1 MTDNELARAICAE
14 LRAEHRKP
22 ICRFTLEEGEPD
34 IFSSKVDGVPYLPRD
49 MSWPLDSQGHPLALL
64 AQIDCADLMG
74 LADLPTAGL
83 LQFFVGQDDVY
94 GMDFHDETSQADF
107 RVLYHETP
115 DPSVTR
121 EEVTAKRPAW
131 DEERYGEAYTPVGTP
146 MRMVF
151 SPPEEAGIVP
161 GDYRFPALFVQRW
174 NERRPDAPLRS
185 YWEVCSRQPEG
196 QKDYEIFEDPDQ
208 RAPSHQVGGW
218 PFFTQNDPRTP
229 EEHPDFEIL
238 LFQLDSEMRDR
249 KDLVLW
255 GDCGVGGFFIRPE
268 DLRAR
273 DFSRV
278 MYNWDCG

>member
-1 MTDNELARAICAE
+1 MNHHTGNETRCAVIGYGSWATAIAGMLAARNSQVGWYVRNPE
-14 LRAEHRKP
+14 VLEGLRN
-22 ICRFTLEEGEPD
+22 EGRNPR
-34 IFSSKVDGVPYLPRD
+34 YLSD
-49 MSWPLDSQGHPLALL
+49 MEFDRTRIAPSDDLNAVVRGADLLVLATPSAYLKDFLAPLTEPLDGK
-64 AQIDCADLMG
+64 
-74 LADLPTAGL
+74 
-83 LQFFVGQDDVY
+83 FVV
-94 GMDFHDETSQADF
+94 SAI
-107 RVLYHETP
+107 
-115 DPSVTR
+115 
-121 EEVTAKRPAW
+121 K
-131 DEERYGEAYTPVGTP
+131 
-146 MRMVF
+146 
-151 SPPEEAGIVP
+151 GIVP

-196 QKDYEIFEDPDQ
+196 QKDYEIFDDPDQ

>member
-34 IFSSKVDGVPYLPRD
+34 IFSSKVDGVPYLPKD
-49 MSWPLDSQGHPLALL
+49 MPWPLDSQGHPLALL

-94 GMDFHDETSQADF
+94 GMDFDDETSQADF

-161 GDYRFPALFVQRW
+161 GDYQI
-174 NERRPDAPLRS
+174 
-185 YWEVCSRQPEG
+185 G
-196 QKDYEIFEDPDQ
+196 
-208 RAPSHQVGGW
+208 RAHV
-218 PFFTQNDPRTP
+218 
-229 EEHPDFEIL
+229 
-238 LFQLDSEMRDR
+238 
-249 KDLVLW
+249 
-255 GDCGVGGFFIRPE
+255 
-268 DLRAR
+268 
-273 DFSRV
+273 
-278 MYNWDCG
+278 